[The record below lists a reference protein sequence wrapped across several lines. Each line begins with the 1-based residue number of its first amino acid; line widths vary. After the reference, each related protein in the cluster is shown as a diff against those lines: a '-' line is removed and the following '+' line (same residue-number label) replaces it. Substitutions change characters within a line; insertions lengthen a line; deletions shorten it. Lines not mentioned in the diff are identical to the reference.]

1 VLYLLILY
9 LYLALFG
16 DSNSLAIAGPFA
28 ISVSP
33 NSMFRQ
39 HNSGLQNKIKSGK
52 SSSNSKGNAKVGSG
66 PATPA
71 STFSSSLGIKLKGS
85 TGRSID
91 TWLQKHKKNQAPAL
105 GISQAN
111 GVTPRVEALPSLSQQ
126 RQSYKVQPQT
136 LEAAVALKSQQVGA
150 ASDRFKLFQ
159 APLSRSALGRNA

>member
-1 VLYLLILY
+1 
-9 LYLALFG
+9 
-16 DSNSLAIAGPFA
+16 
-28 ISVSP
+28 
-33 NSMFRQ
+33 MFRQ
-39 HNSGLQNKIKSGK
+39 HSSGRQNKIKSGK
-52 SSSNSKGNAKVGSG
+52 SSSNSKANAKVGSG

-105 GISQAN
+105 GFSQAN
-111 GVTPRVEALPSLSQQ
+111 GVTPRGEALSSLSQQ
-126 RQSYKVQPQT
+126 RQIYKVQPQT

-150 ASDRFKLFQ
+150 ARDRYNLLQ